1 MKNLI
6 FAFSLSLM
14 LMSINAFSQTSENV
28 LKGKF
33 LIEGG
38 IEYGGDEILKV
49 FFTNG
54 GDQTIKAGQGGY
66 VAFGGQLEFQKIKN
80 LMLRAS
86 VGIKYNTTAAENAN
100 IRLTR
105 FPISLTPYL
114 KIKDDFRIGI
124 GITTHQNVKFK
135 GDGFVSDMDFTSSI
149 APRFEFGY
157 KWIGVTYT
165 SINYKVETGKE
176 LSASSLGLSV
186 SFVFPQKRAAK
197 SST

>member
-1 MKNLI
+1 MKLLI
-6 FAFSLSLM
+6 FAFQLSLM
-14 LMSINAFSQTSENV
+14 LISINVFSQTSENF
-28 LKGKF
+28 LKGKL

-66 VAFGGQLEFQKIKN
+66 LAFGGQLEFSKIKH

-86 VGIKYNTTAAENAN
+86 VGIKYNTTAADNAN

-105 FPISLTPYL
+105 IPINLTSYL
-114 KIKDDFRIGI
+114 KIKNDFRVGL
-124 GITTHQNVKFK
+124 GITSHQNVKFK
-135 GDGFVSDMDFTSSI
+135 GDGFVSDLDFTSSI
-149 APRFEFGY
+149 GPRFEFGY
-157 KWIGVTYT
+157 KWVALTYT

-186 SFVFPQKRAAK
+186 SFVFPNK
-197 SST
+197 